1 MLVLQDLEP
10 GAEVGGVGVRIVWDP
25 ALGQQEDA
33 RELGPQLFLGIVEIA
48 KAVALSQGLPVE
60 PLRGARPVRELM
72 KGGPVIVPR
81 CFEGRLW
88 WKMNC
93 VGQTVV
99 EGALGLVMTD
109 PGAAV
114 AQQGLS
120 SLGDLP
126 LLAHTRR
133 MSRNPVDLTSV
144 EDGVNAVEETITAG
158 IWGVVPGFLA
168 GCELGL
174 GELPKFNLCA
184 FFAPSHLPFIFLGLS
199 AGKPARVFV

>member
-1 MLVLQDLEP
+1 MAASITALVQGSVGSTRHNP
-10 GAEVGGVGVRIVWDP
+10 GC
-25 ALGQQEDA
+25 
-33 RELGPQLFLGIVEIA
+33 GIM
-48 KAVALSQGLPVE
+48 
-60 PLRGARPVRELM
+60 RELM

-81 CFEGRLW
+81 RFEGRLW

-126 LLAHTRR
+126 LLAHTRG

-144 EDGVNAVEETITAG
+144 EDGVNAIEETITAG
-158 IWGVVPGFLA
+158 VRTVVSGFLVLR
-168 GCELGL
+168 GPRI
-174 GELPKFNLCA
+174 GELPKFNLGA
-184 FFAPSHLPFIFLGLS
+184 FFAPSHLPFVFLGL
-199 AGKPARVFV
+199 AVGKPARVLVAVAHSY